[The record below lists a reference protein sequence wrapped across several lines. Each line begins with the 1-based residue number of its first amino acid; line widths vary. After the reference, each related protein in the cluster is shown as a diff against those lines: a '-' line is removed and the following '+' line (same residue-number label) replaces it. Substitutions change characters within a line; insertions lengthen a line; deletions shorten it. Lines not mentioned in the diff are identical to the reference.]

1 MVWMHGCAGNANK
14 SLQPYQF
21 FETIN
26 PVMKVNVNEMTLEQV
41 KEISKE
47 KAQISSELIEIQS
60 ICKVSSDWMEAE
72 NGNTFLTKALAEA
85 NDRAEM
91 LRERIDKLIEL
102 F

>member
-1 MVWMHGCAGNANK
+1 MQ
-14 SLQPYQF
+14 SYQF

-26 PVMKVNVNEMTLEQV
+26 PVMRVNVNEMTLEQV

-60 ICKVSSDWMEAE
+60 ICKVSSDWMKAE

-85 NDRAEM
+85 NDSVEV